1 MRPVPKSPFSIR
13 DTIIEALRNGP
24 VMRTELVLQL
34 AQFSRAENP
43 YDSIKN
49 QINYL
54 RRRGQIT
61 QRGDGRLELVGG
73 EA

>member
-1 MRPVPKSPFSIR
+1 MRPGPKAPFSIR

-34 AQFSRAENP
+34 AQFSRAEDP
-43 YDSIKN
+43 HDSIKN

-54 RRRGQIT
+54 RRRGQVK
-61 QRGDGRLELVGG
+61 QRDDGRLEL
-73 EA
+73 AR